1 MEENKNMDEM
11 EQVSAEEMNAEVL
24 KQEGYVP
31 RPKWQIV
38 AAWIGVAIVVVCFGL
53 FCWHIASGGLIG

>member
-1 MEENKNMDEM
+1 MEENKEL

-24 KQEGYVP
+24 KQDTYVA

-38 AAWIGVAIVVVCFGL
+38 AAWVGIAVVAVGFIL
-53 FCWHIASGGLIG
+53 YCWQIANGGL

>member
-1 MEENKNMDEM
+1 MEENKEINEM
-11 EQVSAEEMNAEVL
+11 EEISAEEMNAEVL

-38 AAWIGVAIVVVCFGL
+38 AAWIGVGIVAVGFALYC
-53 FCWHIASGGLIG
+53 CHIAGIL

>member
-1 MEENKNMDEM
+1 MEENKEQ

-24 KQEGYVP
+24 KQDTYVA

-38 AAWIGVAIVVVCFGL
+38 AAWVGIAIVAVGFML
-53 FCWHIASGGLIG
+53 YCWQIANGGL

>member
-1 MEENKNMDEM
+1 MEENKEL

-24 KQEGYVP
+24 KKDTYVP

-38 AAWIGVAIVVVCFGL
+38 AAWVGIAIVVAGFVL
-53 FCWHIASGGLIG
+53 YCWHIANGGM

>member
-1 MEENKNMDEM
+1 MEENKEL

-24 KQEGYVP
+24 KQDTYAA

-38 AAWIGVAIVVVCFGL
+38 AAWVGIAVVAVGFIL
-53 FCWHIASGGLIG
+53 YCWQIANGGL

>member
-1 MEENKNMDEM
+1 MEENKEL

-24 KQEGYVP
+24 KKDTYTP

-38 AAWIGVAIVVVCFGL
+38 AAWVGIAIVGIGFL
-53 FCWHIASGGLIG
+53 LYCWQIANGGM

>member
-1 MEENKNMDEM
+1 MEENKEL

-24 KQEGYVP
+24 KKDTYTK

-38 AAWIGVAIVVVCFGL
+38 AAWVGIAIVAVGFIL
-53 FCWHIASGGLIG
+53 YCWQIATAGGM

>member
-1 MEENKNMDEM
+1 MEENKEM

-24 KQEGYVP
+24 KQDAYTP

-38 AAWIGVAIVVVCFGL
+38 AAWVGIVIVAVGFIL
-53 FCWHIASGGLIG
+53 YCWQIANAGGI

>member
-1 MEENKNMDEM
+1 MEENKEL

-24 KQEGYVP
+24 KQDTYVA

-38 AAWIGVAIVVVCFGL
+38 AAWVGIAIVAVGFIL
-53 FCWHIASGGLIG
+53 YCWQIANGGL

>member
-1 MEENKNMDEM
+1 MEENKEL

-24 KQEGYVP
+24 QKDTYVP

-38 AAWIGVAIVVVCFGL
+38 AAWIGIAIVAVGFIL
-53 FCWHIASGGLIG
+53 YCWQIANGGL

>member
-1 MEENKNMDEM
+1 MEENKDL

-24 KQEGYVP
+24 KKDSYIP

-38 AAWIGVAIVVVCFGL
+38 AAWVGIAIVAVGFL
-53 FCWHIASGGLIG
+53 LYCWQIANGGM

>member
-1 MEENKNMDEM
+1 MEENKEL

-24 KQEGYVP
+24 KKDSYTP

-38 AAWIGVAIVVVCFGL
+38 AAWVGIAIVAVGFIL
-53 FCWHIASGGLIG
+53 YCWQIATAGGL

>member
-1 MEENKNMDEM
+1 MEENKEL

-24 KQEGYVP
+24 KQDTYVV

-38 AAWIGVAIVVVCFGL
+38 AAWVGIAIVAVGFIL
-53 FCWHIASGGLIG
+53 YCWQIANGGL

>member
-1 MEENKNMDEM
+1 MEENKEL

-24 KQEGYVP
+24 KKDAYAP

-38 AAWIGVAIVVVCFGL
+38 AAWVGIAVVAIGFVLYCL
-53 FCWHIASGGLIG
+53 QIANGGL